1 MSRTAATLAKKYRA
15 RRNQREFE
23 RALETASPRA
33 RLELLAA
40 YRHSESVR

>member
-23 RALETASPRA
+23 RALLAASPRV
-33 RLELLAA
+33 RQELLAA
-40 YRHSESVR
+40 YARSESIR